1 MGKTIFLTA
10 LTEILIC
17 IMFIFVCCS
26 FVRINQISNEL
37 ETIKSQ
43 NDSLKQEIVLLN
55 NYLYD

>member
-1 MGKTIFLTA
+1 MRKIIYFIILLEFIMSIFITS
-10 LTEILIC
+10 
-17 IMFIFVCCS
+17 FIIK
-26 FVRINQISNEL
+26 INSEL